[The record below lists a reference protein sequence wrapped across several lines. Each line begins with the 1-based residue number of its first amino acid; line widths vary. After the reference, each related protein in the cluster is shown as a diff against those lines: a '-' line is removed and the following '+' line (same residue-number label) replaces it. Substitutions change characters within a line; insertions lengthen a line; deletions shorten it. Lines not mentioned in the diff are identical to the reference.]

1 MVKDKNPQTQE
12 ARDILKKVK
21 KKKKKNM
28 YKLENIKFKEM
39 VQEKEVIFL
48 KLVSFTCS
56 AA

>member
-12 ARDILKKVK
+12 AWDILKKV

-48 KLVSFTCS
+48 KLVSFTCT